1 MKKHGKAI
9 TMVAVG
15 LVAGLILGSIGIASA
30 APVTDPATGEQVGY
44 GARMG
49 IAIHEA
55 GARLADIVADL
66 TGLSVE
72 DVEARRADGE
82 TVADIAESEGVD
94 PAAVTDGAL
103 AARKAILDEKVAD
116 GTIDQE
122 TADLML
128 ERMTDRISERIDSTE
143 TGGYGRGQGC
153 GMGGGQGGRGMGG
166 QGAGLQDGSC
176 VVTE

>member
-1 MKKHGKAI
+1 MNKHGKAI

-15 LVAGLILGSIGIASA
+15 LVAGLVLGSMGIASA
-30 APVTDPATGEQVGY
+30 APTTDPATGETLGY

-49 IAIHEA
+49 VAIHEA
-55 GARLADIVADL
+55 GARMADIVADL

-94 PAAVTDGAL
+94 PSAVTDEAL
-103 AARKAILDEKVAD
+103 AARKTILDEKVAD

-143 TGGYGRGQGC
+143 TGGYGQGG
-153 GMGGGQGGRGMGG
+153 GMGGGMGGRGAGG
-166 QGAGLQDGSC
+166 QGGGLRDGSC
-176 VVTE
+176 AVTE